1 MILEEVTGDVVVT
14 VMKENGATVVVAVG
28 DYISDHESSTICVT
42 GVGKA
47 TVRVD
52 PSCTFDIKG
61 VVAEVAEQAPVT
73 KTMPKPA
80 PAPAPTPA
88 PVEAAP
94 VAEVVAPTV
103 EATSEVAEAPTKK

>member
-1 MILEEVTGDVVVT
+1 MILEEITGDVVVT
-14 VMKENGATVVVAVG
+14 VMKENGATAVVAIG

-42 GVGKA
+42 GAGKA

-61 VVAEVAEQAPVT
+61 VVGEVVEQA
-73 KTMPKPA
+73 PA
-80 PAPAPTPA
+80 PAPVATPAPVPTPA

-94 VAEVVAPTV
+94 VAEVVAPAV
-103 EATSEVAEAPTKK
+103 EATSEVTQKPATK

>member
-1 MILEEVTGDVVVT
+1 MILEEITGDVVVT
-14 VMKENGATVVVAVG
+14 VMKENGATAVVAIG

-42 GVGKA
+42 GAGKA

-61 VVAEVAEQAPVT
+61 VVGEVVEQA
-73 KTMPKPA
+73 PA
-80 PAPAPTPA
+80 PAPVATPVPTPA

-94 VAEVVAPTV
+94 VAEVVAPAV
-103 EATSEVAEAPTKK
+103 EATSEVTQKPATK

>member
-1 MILEEVTGDVVVT
+1 MILEEITGDVVVT
-14 VMKENGATVVVAVG
+14 VMKENGTTAVVAIG
-28 DYISDHESSTICVT
+28 DYISDHESSTVCVT
-42 GVGKA
+42 GIGKA

-61 VVAEVAEQAPVT
+61 VVAEVAEQAPVAT
-73 KTMPKPA
+73 PT
-80 PAPAPTPA
+80 PTPA

-103 EATSEVAEAPTKK
+103 EATSEVTETPAKK

>member
-1 MILEEVTGDVVVT
+1 MILEEVTGDIVVT
-14 VMKENGATVVVAVG
+14 VMKENGATAVVAIG

-61 VVAEVAEQAPVT
+61 VVGEVVEQAPVPT
-73 KTMPKPA
+73 PE
-80 PAPAPTPA
+80 PTPA

>member
-1 MILEEVTGDVVVT
+1 MILEEVTGDIVVT
-14 VMKENGATVVVAVG
+14 VMKENGATAVVAIG

-61 VVAEVAEQAPVT
+61 VVGEVVEQA
-73 KTMPKPA
+73 PA
-80 PAPAPTPA
+80 PAPVATPAPVPTPA

-94 VAEVVAPTV
+94 VAEVVAPAV
-103 EATSEVAEAPTKK
+103 EATSEVAEEPTKK

>member
-1 MILEEVTGDVVVT
+1 MILEEITGDVVVT
-14 VMKENGATVVVAVG
+14 VMKENGATAVVAIG

-61 VVAEVAEQAPVT
+61 VVAEVAEQALLL
-73 KTMPKPA
+73 
-80 PAPAPTPA
+80 
-88 PVEAAP
+88 
-94 VAEVVAPTV
+94 
-103 EATSEVAEAPTKK
+103 

>member
-1 MILEEVTGDVVVT
+1 MILEEITGDVVVT
-14 VMKENGATVVVAVG
+14 VMKENGATAVVAIG

-42 GVGKA
+42 GAGKA

-61 VVAEVAEQAPVT
+61 VVGEVVEQA
-73 KTMPKPA
+73 PA
-80 PAPAPTPA
+80 PAPAPAPVTTPVPTPA

-103 EATSEVAEAPTKK
+103 EATSEVTEKPATK

>member
-1 MILEEVTGDVVVT
+1 MILEEITGDVVVT
-14 VMKENGATVVVAVG
+14 VMKENGATAVVAIG

-42 GVGKA
+42 GAGKA

-61 VVAEVAEQAPVT
+61 VVGEVVEQA
-73 KTMPKPA
+73 PA
-80 PAPAPTPA
+80 PAPVATPAPVPTPA

-103 EATSEVAEAPTKK
+103 EATSEVTEKPATK

>member
-1 MILEEVTGDVVVT
+1 MILEEITGDVVVT
-14 VMKENGATVVVAVG
+14 VMKENGATAVVAIG

-42 GVGKA
+42 GAGKA

-61 VVAEVAEQAPVT
+61 VVGEVVEQAPAPVAT
-73 KTMPKPA
+73 PA
-80 PAPAPTPA
+80 PVPTPA

-94 VAEVVAPTV
+94 VAEVVAPAV
-103 EATSEVAEAPTKK
+103 EATSEVTQKPATK

>member
-14 VMKENGATVVVAVG
+14 VMKENGATAVVAIG

-61 VVAEVAEQAPVT
+61 VVAEVAEQAPVAT
-73 KTMPKPA
+73 
-80 PAPAPTPA
+80 PTSA